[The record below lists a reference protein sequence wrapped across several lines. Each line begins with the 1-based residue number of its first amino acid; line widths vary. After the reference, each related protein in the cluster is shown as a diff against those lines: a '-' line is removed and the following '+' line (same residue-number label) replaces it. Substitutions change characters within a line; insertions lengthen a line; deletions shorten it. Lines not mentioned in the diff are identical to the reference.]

1 MLLEKRIISQ
11 ILNKNKI
18 WWYIILILKLIIS
31 IKITNSKIN
40 LNIVKIPD
48 NIEEKMKIL
57 IFVNFAL

>member
-1 MLLEKRIISQ
+1 MIY
-11 ILNKNKI
+11 
-18 WWYIILILKLIIS
+18 YINFKTDCLTPSIS

-57 IFVNFAL
+57 IFVNIAL